1 MELRSTLSTVL
12 TGVSAI
18 ATIIGGIV
26 IMSLMLIAVSER
38 RREIGVRRA
47 VGATRADVMFQFL
60 VEAAVIAVFGGIVG
74 VLLGIGS
81 SIVVIVRQQLPAMI
95 VWEAVAGALVVSATI
110 GLIFG
115 LQPAW
120 KAANVD
126 PIESLRA

>member
-1 MELRSTLSTVL
+1 
-12 TGVSAI
+12 
-18 ATIIGGIV
+18 
-26 IMSLMLIAVSER
+26 MLIAVSER

-60 VEAAVIAVFGGIVG
+60 VEAAVIAAFGGIVG
-74 VLLGIGS
+74 VLLGIGG
-81 SIVVIVRQQLPAMI
+81 SILVIVRQQLPAVI
-95 VWEAVAGALVVSATI
+95 VWEAVVGALVISVTI